1 MIKECRIQGFKS
13 FLDEPIELG
22 ALTVFTGLNNS
33 GKSSAIQ
40 AIRMALSSN
49 TSEGPY
55 IDGLGGYQELSSH
68 FSDKDAPIRITLY
81 ADNKTII
88 SCLTLDKNGPK
99 FSGKAIVPLMQFISA
114 DRYGPRVGLPVIRDD
129 DRLLS
134 VGTRGE
140 FSAHYGSILES
151 SIVASGMR
159 HPSCISNT
167 LKHQLTW
174 WMSELSPGV
183 KLEFNVSKKYDSS
196 QLEVNDLRPTN
207 SGFGIS
213 YVLPV
218 LLSLLAMSGSMGD
231 DDSDHKVYEWY
242 NFLKHHGGVLLIE
255 NPEAHLHPRG
265 QTIIGQLAALAAASG
280 VQVLIETHS
289 DHVVDGVRL
298 AVRQNENVHA
308 DSVKIK
314 FFKKEQDECSEVIDI
329 EVKPDGKLGQ
339 WPKGFFDQGSLNLRA
354 LASKVS

>member
-1 MIKECRIQGFKS
+1 MIKECRIEGFKS
-13 FLDEPIELG
+13 FLDESIKLG
-22 ALTVFTGLNNS
+22 ALTIFTGLNNS

-40 AIRMALSSN
+40 AIRMALSGS
-49 TSEGPY
+49 SKEGPY
-55 IDGLGGYQELSSH
+55 IEGLGGYQDLSSK
-68 FSDKDAPIRITLY
+68 FSGKDAPIAITLT
-81 ADNKTII
+81 NNSGNII
-88 SCLTLDKNGPK
+88 SALQMTRNDYKFTGTGSLPLT
-99 FSGKAIVPLMQFISA
+99 QFISA
-114 DRYGPRVGLPVIRDD
+114 DRYGPRIGLPIIRDD
-129 DRLLS
+129 ENFLN
-134 VGTRGE
+134 VGCRGE
-140 FSAHYGSILES
+140 FSAHYGSMLES
-151 SIVASGMR
+151 SIVAPEMR
-159 HPSCISNT
+159 HPSCKSNT

-218 LLSLLAMSGSMGD
+218 LLSLLTMSGKMGD
-231 DDSDHKVYEWY
+231 DDSNPKVNYW
-242 NFLKHHGGVLLIE
+242 FKTLLHMGGVLLIE

-280 VQVLIETHS
+280 VQVLLETHS

-298 AVRQNENVHA
+298 AVKQEPSVDA
-308 DSVKIK
+308 DMVRIK
-314 FFKKEQDECSEVIDI
+314 FFNKEPHESSKVIDI

-354 LASKVS
+354 LAMKV